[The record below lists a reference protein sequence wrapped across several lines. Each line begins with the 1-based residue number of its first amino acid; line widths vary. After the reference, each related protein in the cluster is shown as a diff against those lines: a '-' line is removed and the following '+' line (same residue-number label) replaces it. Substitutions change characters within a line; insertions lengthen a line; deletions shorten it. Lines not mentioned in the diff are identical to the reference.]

1 MPELP
6 EVETT
11 QRALAPFIT
20 QQVITDAIIR
30 QPKLRWPVPSQLAKQ
45 LAGQT
50 VQKSWRRAKY
60 IIWQLEQGH
69 LLWHLGM
76 SGHLHV
82 LTNRVTPGKH
92 DHIDILFD
100 TPLCIRFCDP
110 RRFGALL
117 YTTETLEQ
125 HPLLQKLGPEPLSN
139 AFHSQYLALQFT
151 RRQQAIKSV
160 LMDNQI
166 VVGIGNIYANEI
178 LFCAGIHPQRPAQSL
193 TELEIQQII
202 TASEQILTAAIT
214 AGGTTLKDFVSADG
228 QPGYFRQA
236 LQIYGRDQQPC
247 YRCQTPIH
255 KITLGQRSTF
265 FCPHCQS

>member
-1 MPELP
+1 
-6 EVETT
+6 
-11 QRALAPFIT
+11 
-20 QQVITDAIIR
+20 
-30 QPKLRWPVPSQLAKQ
+30 
-45 LAGQT
+45 
-50 VQKSWRRAKY
+50 
-60 IIWQLEQGH
+60 
-69 LLWHLGM
+69 
-76 SGHLHV
+76 
-82 LTNRVTPGKH
+82 
-92 DHIDILFD
+92 
-100 TPLCIRFCDP
+100 
-110 RRFGALL
+110 
-117 YTTETLEQ
+117 
-125 HPLLQKLGPEPLSN
+125 
-139 AFHSQYLALQFT
+139 
-151 RRQQAIKSV
+151 
-160 LMDNQI
+160 QI